1 MSVIGRSLGCAV
13 ATFLASSRWMIE
25 KLVLI
30 TPFESAEKIAQDQ
43 YPIYPMSLLWKDKYD
58 STGRAGGISSET
70 LIILAGED
78 EIIPLMYS
86 AGLVTAF
93 SSSRASVKT
102 IKGAGHN
109 NLSQRSEYYSLL
121 REFL

>member
-1 MSVIGRSLGCAV
+1 
-13 ATFLASSRWMIE
+13 
-25 KLVLI
+25 
-30 TPFESAEKIAQDQ
+30 
-43 YPIYPMSLLWKDKYD
+43 MSLLWKDKYD

-78 EIIPLMYS
+78 EVIPLKYS

-102 IKGAGHN
+102 IEGAGHN